1 MGDLPNHR
9 PPPLTGA
16 EDDTHLFFRMFV
28 EINIIASMSQNR
40 LQRELPEGMSMAQF
54 GVLGYFV
61 RTGEKQSSPGKL
73 AQLFQV
79 TKGAMTNTLQR
90 LEAQG
95 FVRIVADPNDARG
108 KVVEITD
115 AGRAVREHAV
125 KATGAAIKVLT
136 EHIKPAEVRA
146 ALPFLEHLRVELDAA
161 RQRDAKVA
169 ADA

>member
-1 MGDLPNHR
+1 MGELPGQR
-9 PPPLTGA
+9 PPPRTGA

-61 RTGEKQSSPGKL
+61 RTGEKQASPSKL

-90 LEAQG
+90 LDAQG
-95 FVRIVADPNDARG
+95 FVRVLPDPSDARG

-125 KATGAAIKVLT
+125 KATSAAIDGLT
-136 EHIKPAEVRA
+136 QHIKPDEVRA
-146 ALPFLEHLRVELDAA
+146 ALPFLEHLRTELDAA

-169 ADA
+169 AEA